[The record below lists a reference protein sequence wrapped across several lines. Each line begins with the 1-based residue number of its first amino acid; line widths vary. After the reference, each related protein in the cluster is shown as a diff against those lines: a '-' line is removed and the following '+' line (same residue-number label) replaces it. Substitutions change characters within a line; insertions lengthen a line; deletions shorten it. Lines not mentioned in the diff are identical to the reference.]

1 VIIKN
6 LNKKTKYFLIIQAIG
21 MLMGTLTHM
30 QWVIKNG
37 FLSDNYNAPVLTKI
51 FWDSLTFL
59 DPLAAVLL
67 ILKPKIGLILTLIII
82 TLDVIHNNVFYMDEL
97 YINAPTLKIW
107 IQKYWMILGQIIF
120 GIFVYLTF
128 RYNYNNIKT
137 FANNG

>member
-1 VIIKN
+1 
-6 LNKKTKYFLIIQAIG
+6 
-21 MLMGTLTHM
+21 MLMGTSTHL
-30 QWVIKNG
+30 QWVIRNG

-67 ILKPKIGLILTLIII
+67 ILRPKTGLILTIIII
-82 TLDVIHNNVFYMDEL
+82 TLDVIHNNLFYMDEL

-120 GIFVYLTF
+120 GIFVYFTF
-128 RYNYNNIKT
+128 KYNYNNIKT
-137 FANNG
+137 FANNGYT

>member
-1 VIIKN
+1 
-6 LNKKTKYFLIIQAIG
+6 
-21 MLMGTLTHM
+21 MLMGTSTHL
-30 QWVIKNG
+30 QWVIRNG

-67 ILKPKIGLILTLIII
+67 ILRPKTGLILTLIII
-82 TLDVIHNNVFYMDEL
+82 TLDVAHNNLFYMDEL

-120 GIFVYLTF
+120 GVFVYLTF

-137 FANNG
+137 FANNSYKA